1 MPRVSAS
8 GSANIMLWPA
18 YSDFRT
24 LTASVSMVYGL
35 MIVDA
40 LVAVGA
46 AVWCFYLLKVR
57 GPSLDL

>member
-1 MPRVSAS
+1 
-8 GSANIMLWPA
+8 MLWPA